1 MNAIDAEFIPQ
12 IWKLLPVCLSVFG
25 AGLSF
30 VLYTFGTRSLYR
42 LKISFLG
49 RKFYNFLNKKWFF
62 DKVYNEYIVQSFLSF
77 GYHISY
83 KTIDRGFIELLG
95 PFGFSKLISVKAGML
110 QKLQTGFLYHY
121 ALVILVSITV
131 LLGVIDLWSF
141 LDLFIQ
147 IELVYVMI
155 CTGIACKF
163 LIKITNK

>member
-1 MNAIDAEFIPQ
+1 
-12 IWKLLPVCLSVFG
+12 
-25 AGLSF
+25 
-30 VLYTFGTRSLYR
+30 
-42 LKISFLG
+42 
-49 RKFYNFLNKKWFF
+49 
-62 DKVYNEYIVQSFLSF
+62 
-77 GYHISY
+77 
-83 KTIDRGFIELLG
+83 
-95 PFGFSKLISVKAGML
+95 ML